1 MSDPRG
7 NGAGTQPGLVA
18 RLLSGDR
25 RALARAISIV
35 EYGGPDARAVL
46 AKLYPY
52 TGRAHLLGVTGPPGA
67 GKSTLVSELVLELRR
82 RDRTV
87 AVIAVDPSSPFS
99 GGALLGD
106 RIRMQPLGGDSG
118 VFVRSMASR
127 GQFGGIAR
135 ATGDVVKVC
144 DAAGFDVVVVETV
157 GAGQAEVEIA
167 REAQTIV
174 VVEVPGLGDDVQAIK
189 AGILEIADIFVV
201 NKADRDGAEQCR
213 RQLQMMLRLGVPA
226 HGAASEGWQIPVLTT
241 VAIRREGIAAVVDAV
256 EQHRAYLE
264 ASGRWAERE
273 RERVVRELHAILQN
287 LALDLVHSRV
297 PCEQRSEVVD
307 QIQARALDPYT
318 AAEHLLADALGV
330 AGPT

>member
-1 MSDPRG
+1 MSDLRG
-7 NGAGTQPGLVA
+7 NGAGPQSGLVA
-18 RLLSGDR
+18 RLLAGDR
-25 RALARAISIV
+25 RALARTISIV
-35 EYGGPDARAVL
+35 EHGGPDARTAL

-52 TGRAHLLGVTGPPGA
+52 TGRAHVLGVTGPPGA
-67 GKSTLVSELVLELRR
+67 GKSTLVNELVLELRR

-106 RIRMQPLGGDSG
+106 RIRMQPLAGDSG

-144 DAAGFDVVVVETV
+144 DAAGFDVVIVETV

-201 NKADRDGAEQCR
+201 NKADRDGVEQCR
-213 RQLQMMLRLGVPA
+213 RQLQMMLRLGAPL
-226 HGAASEGWQIPVLTT
+226 HAAESEGWHIPVLTT
-241 VAIRREGIAAVVDAV
+241 VAIRHEGIAAVVDAV
-256 EQHRAYLE
+256 EQHRAYLK
-264 ASGRWAERE
+264 ASGHWAERE

-287 LALDLVHSRV
+287 LVLDLVQTRV
-297 PCEQRSEVVD
+297 PCEQRRDVVD

-318 AAEHLLADALGV
+318 GAEHLLADALGV

>member
-1 MSDPRG
+1 V
-7 NGAGTQPGLVA
+7 N
-18 RLLSGDR
+18 
-25 RALARAISIV
+25 
-35 EYGGPDARAVL
+35 
-46 AKLYPY
+46 
-52 TGRAHLLGVTGPPGA
+52 
-67 GKSTLVSELVLELRR
+67 ELVLDLRR

-87 AVIAVDPSSPFS
+87 AVVAVDPSSPFS

-106 RIRMQPLGGDSG
+106 RIRMRPPGGDGG

-144 DAAGFDVVVVETV
+144 DAAGFDVVIVETV

-167 REAQTIV
+167 REAQTII

-201 NKADRDGAEQCR
+201 NKADRDGAQQCR
-213 RQLQMMLRLGVPA
+213 RQLQMMLHLGVPA
-226 HGAASEGWQIPVLTT
+226 RGAASEDWEIPVLTT
-241 VAIRREGIAAVVDAV
+241 VATRGEGIAAVVDAV
-256 EQHRAYLE
+256 EQHRAHLG

-273 RERVVRELHAILQN
+273 RERVVRELHAILQKM
-287 LALDLVHSRV
+287 ALDLVHTRV
-297 PCEQRSEVVD
+297 PREQRSEVVD
-307 QIQARALDPYT
+307 QIQARTLDPYT